1 MGKGPLRE
9 LPAATSAVVVM
20 AAPVIAVERVADHS
34 AHDGPEERG
43 TRVYRLLVCVGR
55 LVGIG
60 IGRRAGRPGETAPA
74 VVIRDPGVFLRL
86 RAMRLVVPHH
96 PVIQISAA
104 LLRRYRHGARRDE

>member
-60 IGRRAGRPGETAPA
+60 RRAGRPGETAPA
-74 VVIRDPGVFLRL
+74 VVIRDPSVFPDR
-86 RAMRLVVPHH
+86 P
-96 PVIQISAA
+96 
-104 LLRRYRHGARRDE
+104 G